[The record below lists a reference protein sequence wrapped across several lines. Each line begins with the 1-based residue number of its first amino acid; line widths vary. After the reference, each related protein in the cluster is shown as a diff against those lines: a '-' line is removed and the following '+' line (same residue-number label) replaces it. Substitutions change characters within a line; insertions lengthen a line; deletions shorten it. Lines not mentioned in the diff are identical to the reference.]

1 MLIVRTPVRISF
13 AGGGTDFPSYY
24 ERFGGLVLSTA
35 IDKYFYTVLTERED
49 RQTQI
54 ISSDLKTLETCEQIS
69 RMEFQGLDL
78 EIPFAVLK
86 YFQCDVGVNLFLAS
100 EVPPGTG
107 LGSSAAVCVNA
118 LKTLSVFLGRDLSD
132 QALAETAFHIT
143 RDILRKPVGKQDEY
157 AVALG
162 GLNILKFHSQGVSVE
177 ALHLPEELLLDLEQ
191 NLMLFFTGSSRN
203 SAEILEGQDR
213 SIEHGENGVL
223 EALTSLKGLVPL
235 MRDALRAGDL
245 DSFGRLLDKSWAIKK
260 RVSSKISTSQIDR
273 IYEVA
278 KQCGALGGKIT
289 GAGGGGF
296 LLLYCEREKQ
306 PRLREVLKEFG
317 LKEMIFHFDMAG
329 TRVVY
334 NDPFFDSDTRGGI
347 RWVLSTTLDGL
358 KA

>member
-1 MLIVRTPVRISF
+1 M
-13 AGGGTDFPSYY
+13 
-24 ERFGGLVLSTA
+24 
-35 IDKYFYTVLTERED
+35 
-49 RQTQI
+49 
-54 ISSDLKTLETCEQIS
+54 
-69 RMEFQGLDL
+69 
-78 EIPFAVLK
+78 
-86 YFQCDVGVNLFLAS
+86 
-100 EVPPGTG
+100 
-107 LGSSAAVCVNA
+107 
-118 LKTLSVFLGRDLSD
+118 
-132 QALAETAFHIT
+132 
-143 RDILRKPVGKQDEY
+143 
-157 AVALG
+157 
-162 GLNILKFHSQGVSVE
+162 NILKFHSQGVSVE